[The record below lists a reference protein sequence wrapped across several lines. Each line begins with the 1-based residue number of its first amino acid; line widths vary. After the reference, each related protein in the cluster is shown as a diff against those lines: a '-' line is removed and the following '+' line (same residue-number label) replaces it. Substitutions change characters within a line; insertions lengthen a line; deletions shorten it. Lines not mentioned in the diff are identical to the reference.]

1 MTVDYGTALART
13 REILQAYNKSGVEI
27 GEDTDIRTD
36 LHIDSVDVMDLLMVI
51 EDEYDISIPIN
62 ALAEVNT
69 VGQLAR
75 AVSDLLG
82 KS

>member
-1 MTVDYGTALART
+1 MTADYSAVLNKTYEVLKT
-13 REILQAYNKSGVEI
+13 YNKSGVEI
-27 GEDTDIRTD
+27 GENTDIRAD
-36 LHIDSVDVMDLLMVI
+36 LHIDSVDVMDLLMLI

-75 AVSDLLG
+75 AVTDVLG